1 MRTSKQLLQS
11 LLVAGMAL
19 AAGTGV
25 AFAQASGTTGDMNA
39 PTGQKSSSD
48 TQEAQPGAD
57 AGSGGGGM
65 SMPMDDKA
73 GGHAAMKGHPAARK
87 HMAMSG
93 HKGARMASSGRN
105 ACFPLAMQ
113 FDKKASTLVNSNAG
127 SPKLMQATEARNK
140 AMESCNAGR
149 INEGQTALRQAMAGL

>member
-1 MRTSKQLLQS
+1 MRTSKLLQS
-11 LLVAGMAL
+11 LLVAGVAL
-19 AAGTGV
+19 TAGTSV
-25 AFAQASGTTGDMNA
+25 AFAQASGTTGDLNA
-39 PTGQKSSSD
+39 PAGQKSSSD
-48 TQEAQPGAD
+48 TQEAQPPAGGT
-57 AGSGGGGM
+57 GSGDGM

-73 GGHAAMKGHPAARK
+73 GGHAAMKGHPATRK

-93 HKGARMASSGRN
+93 HKGGKMAHSGRN

-113 FDKKASTLVNSNAG
+113 FDKKASMMVSSNAT

-149 INEGQTALRQAMAGL
+149 INEGQAALRQAMAGL